1 MSGGPLYLCGPT
13 ASGKTALAL
22 ALAREVDGEI
32 VNGDAFQ
39 LYRGLEILTAA
50 PDEDEKEACPHHLFG
65 VVDPIE
71 AMDAAKYAALARE
84 AIDDILGRGKQ
95 PIVVGGSGLYLK
107 FLTHGVAEAPPA
119 DEKIRAELEA
129 LSVEEVYRR
138 LRELDPE
145 EAARQNPGNHRHL
158 SRALEICLIT
168 GGKASELR
176 RNFAEVDRTE
186 GLSGV
191 VLSWPR
197 DELAERIRVRTRRM
211 FAQGVVAEVKK
222 LPAGA
227 GTIRQAIGVREIE
240 ACLRGELSLAECEER
255 IVIATRQYA
264 KRQRNWFRREAWL
277 RPVEGRLPLSK
288 QVAAVTE
295 PGWPRCGR
303 S

>member
-1 MSGGPLYLCGPT
+1 MTGGPLYLCGPT

-22 ALAREVDGEI
+22 ALAAEVDGEI

-39 LYRGLEILTAA
+39 LYRGLEVLTAA
-50 PDEDEKEACPHHLFG
+50 PGEDEKKACPHHLFG
-65 VVDPIE
+65 VIDPVE
-71 AMDAAKYAALARE
+71 PMDAAKYAGMAR
-84 AIDDILGRGKQ
+84 AVIDEIRSRGKN

-119 DEKIRAELEA
+119 DETIRAELQS
-129 LSVEEVYRR
+129 LSVGEVYRR

-176 RNFAEVDRTE
+176 RNFAANEQPK

-197 DELAERIRVRTRRM
+197 DELAERIRIRTRQM
-211 FAQGVVAEVKK
+211 LPQGVVAEVER
-222 LPAGA
+222 LPGDAA
-227 GTIRQAIGVREIE
+227 TIRQAIGVREIE
-240 ACLRGELSLAECEER
+240 AYLRGEQSLVECEER

-277 RPVEGRLPLSK
+277 NSVDGRRPLAE
-288 QVAAVTE
+288 QVAAVIAQ
-295 PGWPRCGR
+295 GWPRCGR